1 MRRTAWTFI
10 AIGLLAATAA
20 AGAAVR
26 GWTGALLWPVLLC
39 VTITLISVP
48 LFILG
53 VYASFRRRH
62 SALSQAKQRLRALST
77 DELRGL
83 IADPM
88 QKDAALARVVLM
100 ERGVDARPPKE
111 QLFAMLT
118 SGNPTACAQAMVYMQ
133 VFYSEM
139 FNRLPKGV
147 SNLDPAETWQSRI
160 AALRDAQPG

>member
-1 MRRTAWTFI
+1 MRRTAWTVI

-26 GWTGALLWPVLLC
+26 GWTGALLWPMLLC

-48 LFILG
+48 LFFLG
-53 VYASFRRRH
+53 VYVSFRRRH
-62 SALSQAKQRLRALST
+62 SKLTQAKHRLRQLST
-77 DELRGL
+77 DALRGL
-83 IADPM
+83 IAEPM

-100 ERGVDARPPKE
+100 ERDVDARPPKQ

-118 SGNPTACAQAMVYMQ
+118 SGNPAACAQAMVYMQ

-139 FNRLPKGV
+139 FNRLPKGT
-147 SNLDPAETWQSRI
+147 SNLDSPEIWQTRI
-160 AALRDAQPG
+160 AALRGAE